1 MKTTG
6 AVVLW
11 LTSHHPGGCCTLVVV
26 EESLHDCK
34 VLWLYTIK
42 RYINASFIHSFIYSF
57 IIRVGAKL
65 CKAVALQ
72 ELSLTP
78 LP

>member
-11 LTSHHPGGCCTLVVV
+11 LPSHHPGGCCTLVVV

-34 VLWLYTIK
+34 ALWVYTIK
-42 RYINASFIHSFIYSF
+42 HYINSSFIHSFI
-57 IIRVGAKL
+57 IRVRAKL